1 MLRSTPRRPRT
12 TVLSLLCAA
21 ALTVVGGLAQL
32 TTTAAPAAAAPPG
45 QVLYSPDL
53 AANPSGTAGYPRAI
67 RVDNDGS
74 ANQTMLATFARGGVG
89 PATVLP
95 VYRSTN
101 GGTSWS
107 QVSTISSNTPGWDLE
122 APTLYEVPR
131 SIPGL
136 NAGDILAAGTAWD
149 VGTYT
154 AQKVEV
160 FRSTDRGSTWT
171 YLSSCTQTSG
181 QPNGWGHGIWEPTFL
196 VTDDD
201 TLACFISD
209 ERPANSP
216 TNNQVIGHYTS
227 TNGGQSWSS
236 TMTVDVSFPADN
248 LRRPGMQTFAALPNG
263 DVLMSYE
270 MCRDATNADHACEV
284 YVKRSTDGASWGAAG
299 DAGTL
304 VQTTDGR
311 ELLHTPY
318 ISWVPG
324 GGPNGTVLLS
334 GQRVVAGPTGNK
346 AVLAE
351 SGTVLFA
358 NTNLGVGAW
367 TEASTRVTVN
377 PTGGYGTGVPSCPGY
392 STPAIPRE
400 DGTSYLYLAATWLGT
415 GNQCEVRFGIG
426 TLPGPTGAVV
436 GPNGYCLDV
445 DTNTAVDG
453 RAAQLWTCGTATGQD
468 WAVGADGTLR
478 AFGRCLD
485 VDANG
490 TANFT
495 KVQLWDCNGS
505 GAQQWRAQANG
516 SLVNPQSG
524 RCLDVPQ
531 GNTVDGID
539 LQIYDCNGLWTQVW
553 TLPGSP
559 TGPIVGPAAASMC
572 VDVDT
577 NTGTSGNV
585 VQLWTCSGVPGQQ
598 WSMRADSTVRAFGKC
613 LDVVGNGTANFT
625 KVQLWDCTGGG
636 AQVWVP
642 QANGSLRNPQSGRC
656 LDAPN
661 GVTTAGTDLQIYD
674 CNGAAAQQWRVPV

>member
-1 MLRSTPRRPRT
+1 
-12 TVLSLLCAA
+12 
-21 ALTVVGGLAQL
+21 VGGVAQVAA
-32 TTTAAPAAAAPPG
+32 TAAPAAAVSPG
-45 QVLYSPDL
+45 QVLYSPNL
-53 AANPSGTAGYPRAI
+53 AQNPAGTAGYPRAI

-74 ANQTMLATFARGGVG
+74 TAQTMLATFARGGVG

-101 GGTSWS
+101 GGTSWT

-136 NAGDILAAGTAWD
+136 NSGDILAAGTAWD
-149 VGTYT
+149 VGNYT
-154 AQKVEV
+154 TQKVEV

-181 QPNGWGHGIWEPTFL
+181 LPSTWGHGIWEPTFL
-196 VTDDD
+196 VTDDNA
-201 TLACFISD
+201 LACFISD
-209 ERPANSP
+209 ERPANSA

-227 TNGGQSWSS
+227 TNGGQTWSS

-263 DVLMSYE
+263 DFLMSYE
-270 MCRDATNADHACEV
+270 MCRDATDPDHACEV
-284 YVKRSTDGASWGAAG
+284 YVKRSADGSSWGAAG

-304 VQTTDGR
+304 VQTTDAR

-334 GQRVVAGPTGNK
+334 GQRVVAGPTGSK
-346 AVLAE
+346 TVLAE

-358 NTNLGVGAW
+358 NTNLGTGAW
-367 TEASTRVTVN
+367 TEASTPVTVN
-377 PTGGYGTGVPSCPGY
+377 PTGGYAAGVASCPGY

-426 TLPGPTGAVV
+426 ALPGPTGAVV
-436 GPNGYCLDV
+436 GPGGKCLDV

-505 GAQQWRAQANG
+505 GAQQWRPQANG
-516 SLVNPQSG
+516 SLLNPQSG

-531 GNTVDGID
+531 GNTADGTD
-539 LQIYDCNGLWTQVW
+539 LQIYDCNGLATQVW
-553 TLPGSP
+553 SLPGSP
-559 TGPIVGPAAASMC
+559 TGPIVGPAAAGMC

-577 NTGTSGNV
+577 NTATSGNV
-585 VQLWTCSGVPGQQ
+585 VQVWTCSGVPGQQ
-598 WSMRADSTVRAFGKC
+598 WEMRADGTVRAFGKC
-613 LDVVGNGTANFT
+613 LDVVGNGTANST
-625 KVQLWDCTGGG
+625 KVQLWDCNGVGG
-636 AQVWVP
+636 QTWVP
-642 QANGSLRNPQSGRC
+642 QTNGALRNPQSGRC

-661 GVTTAGTDLQIYD
+661 GVSTAGTDLQIYD
-674 CNGAAAQQWRVPV
+674 CNGAAAQQWRVAV